1 MPILHR
7 HQSTIAAIYQANLHQ
22 PGLQLLHTLH
32 YTGPMKTKFAPF
44 IAVFLLLS
52 SASAQPI
59 ADNSSLLGSWEGATM
74 LGYDDMTLALTII
87 DEDGQLQARLVSAGL
102 GIYGLPA
109 DSFSVDDGKIKA
121 VFKRLGAELTGK
133 LRLTESG
140 DKVLRIDGDWFQS
153 AEMVPV
159 VLLPVAAPSF

>member
-1 MPILHR
+1 M
-7 HQSTIAAIYQANLHQ
+7 
-22 PGLQLLHTLH
+22 QLLLTLH
-32 YTGPMKTKFAPF
+32 YTGAMKIKPALF
-44 IAVFLLLS
+44 IAAFMLLS
-52 SASAQPI
+52 SVSAQPMV
-59 ADNSSLLGSWEGATM
+59 DHPSLLGSWEGAMM
-74 LGYDDMTLALTII
+74 LGHDDMTLALTII

-121 VFKRLGAELTGK
+121 AFKRLGAEFTGK
-133 LRLTESG
+133 LRLAEAG

-153 AEMVPV
+153 AEMVPI